1 MNGRTSSIN
10 DPGEENLDRNV
21 LRNEIHEFLAKPGV
35 GIFNRNSGEISSGID
50 NAWPQLATA
59 GLIAAAENNSIM
71 HVMAR
76 SFRACM
82 GLRSAR

>member
-50 NAWPQLATA
+50 NACTA

-71 HVMAR
+71 R
-76 SFRACM
+76 DGEIF
-82 GLRSAR
+82 